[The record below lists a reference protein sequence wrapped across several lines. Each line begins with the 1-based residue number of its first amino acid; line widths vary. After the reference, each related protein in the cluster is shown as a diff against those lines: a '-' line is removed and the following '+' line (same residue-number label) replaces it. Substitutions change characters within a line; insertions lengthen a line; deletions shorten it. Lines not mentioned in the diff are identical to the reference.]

1 MVKVFNDLI
10 NEVTTPGYCISCGA
24 CVASCPFV
32 CLTMEGGIPVLK
44 KACVNCGI
52 CYGECPQVI
61 DSRQLEQKIFG
72 RKASDEE
79 VFGVYQQALSIEAR
93 SSDIKAR
100 AQDGGAVTALLASLL
115 EGGFIDGAIVMG
127 VGPLPWQ
134 PTPRVA
140 MARNELIECAG
151 TKYAMGPLFLGLRD
165 AVDLHYCSRVA
176 VVGTPCQITA
186 SRRMQLS
193 KLTNRRLGGTIVLH
207 LGLFCEHAFEYEKF
221 FRGIIQ
227 TQLRTPLPEV
237 VKFDIKRGRFIIYR
251 RHKPRRELALEAV
264 QRYVCQSCKVCMDFA
279 AELADISVGS
289 DGSPIG
295 RSTVLI
301 RTQTGSEA
309 FDIARRFRELDVLE
323 LKEVKPG
330 VEAIRKTSKEKKL
343 KAGREFQRIK
353 LQRRPLPIW
362 MQEKPPAP
370 KEEEALQRIA
380 RAHKL

>member
-1 MVKVFNDLI
+1 MAKVFNDLI
-10 NEVTTPGYCISCGA
+10 KEVTTPGYCLACGA
-24 CVASCPFV
+24 CVASCPFE
-32 CLTMEGGIPVLK
+32 CLAMEGEIPALK

-52 CYGECPQVI
+52 CYEECPQVI

-72 RKASDEE
+72 RKSSGEE
-79 VFGVYQQALSIEAR
+79 ALGIYRQTLSVEAR
-93 SSDIKAR
+93 SPDIKTR
-100 AQDGGAVTALLASLL
+100 AQDGGAVTTLLASLL

-127 VGPLPWQ
+127 VGVLPWQ
-134 PTPRVA
+134 PAPRVA
-140 MARNELIECAG
+140 KVRKELMECAG
-151 TKYAMGPLFLGLRD
+151 SKYAMGPLFLGLRD

-176 VVGTPCQITA
+176 VVGTPCQIIA

-193 KLTNRRLGGTIVLH
+193 ELTNRRLGGTIVLH
-207 LGLFCEHAFEYEKF
+207 LGLFCERAFEYEKF

-227 TQLRTPLPEV
+227 KQLRTPLSEV

-264 QRYVCQSCKVCMDFA
+264 ERYVCPPCRVCMDFA

-289 DGSPIG
+289 DGSPLG

-323 LKEVKPG
+323 LEKVKPG
-330 VEAIRKTSKEKKL
+330 IDAIRKTSKEKKL
-343 KAGREFQRIK
+343 KAARELQRRK

-362 MQEKPPAP
+362 MQEKPPVP
-370 KEEEALQRIA
+370 TEEESLQRIA

>member
-193 KLTNRRLGGTIVLH
+193 ELTNRRLGGTIVLH

-323 LKEVKPG
+323 LEKVKPG
-330 VEAIRKTSKEKKL
+330 IEAIRKTSKEKKL

-353 LQRRPLPIW
+353 LQRRPLPVW